1 MTARE
6 VRLLV
11 VDNAKDALAVR
22 EMLEGADGFVV
33 RVQCA
38 ESLVA
43 ALTALAHHTFDAV
56 LVELS
61 LPDSEGLATFETIQ
75 RHARDVPIVIYTGT
89 ANESLALSSVE
100 RGAQDY
106 LLKGK
111 VTSAALVR
119 VLQYSIARSQSLN
132 PSRKPENPE
141 AKVIGF
147 LAAKG
152 GVGATTVATHFSVE
166 MRRQTRAK
174 VLLMD
179 MDCSSRSAAFLLKT
193 ESPYSV
199 VDAAMNLHRLD
210 ADYWKGVVAATP
222 GGLDLLQ
229 APGAAGFTDQPSGE
243 RVRHVLRFAKALY
256 GYIVVDLGRL
266 NPVTLSLL
274 EEVND
279 VYVVTTNG
287 LPEMYEA
294 GRVLKRLGDLGFTDS
309 QVRLVFNRVS
319 KSAFALGP
327 EVEKALGHPVFWT
340 LGDYSREMEN
350 AYAEGRFLDEGLT
363 LRKQVALLVAKTL
376 GVEQKKPARGMF
388 GLFKLARA

>member
-1 MTARE
+1 
-6 VRLLV
+6 
-11 VDNAKDALAVR
+11 
-22 EMLEGADGFVV
+22 
-33 RVQCA
+33 
-38 ESLVA
+38 
-43 ALTALAHHTFDAV
+43 
-56 LVELS
+56 
-61 LPDSEGLATFETIQ
+61 
-75 RHARDVPIVIYTGT
+75 
-89 ANESLALSSVE
+89 
-100 RGAQDY
+100 
-106 LLKGK
+106 
-111 VTSAALVR
+111 
-119 VLQYSIARSQSLN
+119 
-132 PSRKPENPE
+132 
-141 AKVIGF
+141 
-147 LAAKG
+147 
-152 GVGATTVATHFSVE
+152 
-166 MRRQTRAK
+166 
-174 VLLMD
+174 MD

-294 GRVLKRLGDLGFTDS
+294 GRVLRRLRDLGFTDS

-319 KSAFALGP
+319 KSAFVLGSD
-327 EVEKALGHPVFWT
+327 VEKALGHPVFWT
-340 LGDYSREMEN
+340 LGEYSREMEN
-350 AYAEGRFLDEGLT
+350 AYAEGRFLDEELT
-363 LRKQVALLVAKTL
+363 LRKQVAQWVAKTL
-376 GVEQKKPARGMF
+376 GVEQKKPARGMLR
-388 GLFKLARA
+388 LFKLARA